1 MPFIAIPK
9 KRCYNY
15 LRVELMIRYEGSIVM
30 DEFYTELVSFC
41 DRYLWCIEQVYIAV
55 KNKLQNYSKT
65 VPISSIPES
74 ESKTADEIFEILHK
88 NGTLKEFYKQNLF
101 CRLLSDFLLY
111 MQESIS
117 NVKRLNPQ
125 VALTLARK
133 PLIDDIYYLQHLLVN
148 SDNAITLVFSDKAKE
163 KDWARVKDETISDQ
177 AFRQLGYP
185 GKRNIFFEM
194 RCGDGDISLLT
205 FCNKASHIVMSRG
218 SKQNHSI
225 SGELNFVFIKDE
237 EILNYTQ
244 YYCKTIP
251 WILSYVTRIIC
262 KIHENLVKAPS
273 FDDLLDSLDEKLAIA
288 FKRTPGGNE

>member
-1 MPFIAIPK
+1 
-9 KRCYNY
+9 
-15 LRVELMIRYEGSIVM
+15 M

-55 KNKLQNYSKT
+55 KSKLQNYSQT
-65 VPISSIPES
+65 VSISSIPEA
-74 ESKTADEIFEILHK
+74 ESKATDVIFEILRK
-88 NGTLKEFYKQNLF
+88 NGTLNEFYKQNLF

-125 VALTLARK
+125 VSLTLARK
-133 PLIDDIYYLQHLLVN
+133 PLIDDVYYLQHLLVN
-148 SDNAITLVFSDKAKE
+148 SDDAIALVFSDKAEE
-163 KDWARVKDETISDQ
+163 KDWARVRDETISDQ

-205 FCNKASHIVMSRG
+205 FCNKASHIVTSRG

-244 YYCKTIP
+244 YYCKTVP
-251 WILSYVTRIIC
+251 CVLSYATRVIC
-262 KIHENLVKAPS
+262 KIYENLLIAPS
-273 FDDLLDSLDEKLAIA
+273 FDDLLDSLDEKLAEA
-288 FKRTPGGNE
+288 LKESSEGTE

>member
-1 MPFIAIPK
+1 
-9 KRCYNY
+9 
-15 LRVELMIRYEGSIVM
+15 MIQYEGSIVM

-55 KNKLQNYSKT
+55 KSKLQNYSQT
-65 VPISSIPES
+65 VSISSIPEA
-74 ESKTADEIFEILHK
+74 ESKTADEIFEILCK
-88 NGTLKEFYKQNLF
+88 NGTLNEFYKQNLF

-117 NVKRLNPQ
+117 NVKRLNPHI
-125 VALTLARK
+125 ALTLARK
-133 PLIDDIYYLQHLLVN
+133 PLIDDIYYLQLLLVN
-148 SDNAITLVFSDKAKE
+148 SDNAIALVFSDKAE
-163 KDWARVKDETISDQ
+163 DKDWSRTKDEVISDQ
-177 AFRQLGYP
+177 AFQQLGYP
-185 GKRNIFFEM
+185 GERNIFFEM
-194 RCGDGDISLLT
+194 RCGDSEISLLT
-205 FCNKASHIVMSRG
+205 FCNKASHIVTSRG
-218 SKQNHSI
+218 SEQNHTA

-288 FKRTPGGNE
+288 LKRKPGGNT

>member
-1 MPFIAIPK
+1 
-9 KRCYNY
+9 
-15 LRVELMIRYEGSIVM
+15 M

-41 DRYLWCIEQVYIAV
+41 DRYLWCIEQVYMAV

-65 VPISSIPES
+65 VPISSISEA
-74 ESKTADEIFEILHK
+74 ESKTADEIFEILCK
-88 NGTLKEFYKQNLF
+88 NGTLNDFFKQNLF
-101 CRLLSDFLLY
+101 CRLLTDFLLY
-111 MQESIS
+111 MQESIG
-117 NVKRLNPQ
+117 NVKRLNPHI
-125 VALTLARK
+125 ALTLARK
-133 PLIDDIYYLQHLLVN
+133 PLIEDIYYLQHLLVN
-148 SDNAITLVFSDKAKE
+148 SDNAIALVFSDDAKE
-163 KDWARVKDETISDQ
+163 KDWSRAKDKAISDQ

-205 FCNKASHIVMSRG
+205 FCNKASHIVTSRG
-218 SKQNHSI
+218 SEQNHTA

-262 KIHENLVKAPS
+262 KIHENLLKAPS

-288 FKRTPGGNE
+288 LKRKPGGHT

>member
-1 MPFIAIPK
+1 MG
-9 KRCYNY
+9 
-15 LRVELMIRYEGSIVM
+15 ET
-30 DEFYTELVSFC
+30 YTELVSFC

-55 KNKLQNYSKT
+55 KSKLQNYSQT
-65 VPISSIPES
+65 VSISSIPEA
-74 ESKTADEIFEILHK
+74 ESKTADEIFEILCK
-88 NGTLKEFYKQNLF
+88 NGTLNEFYKQNLF

-133 PLIDDIYYLQHLLVN
+133 PLIDDVYYLQHLLVN
-148 SDNAITLVFSDKAKE
+148 TDNAIALVFSDKAEE

-205 FCNKASHIVMSRG
+205 FCNKASHIVTSRG

-244 YYCKTIP
+244 YYCKTVP
-251 WILSYVTRIIC
+251 CVLSYATRVIC
-262 KIHENLVKAPS
+262 KIYENLLIAPS
-273 FDDLLDSLDEKLAIA
+273 FDDLLDSLDEKLAEA
-288 FKRTPGGNE
+288 LKESSEGTE

>member
-1 MPFIAIPK
+1 
-9 KRCYNY
+9 
-15 LRVELMIRYEGSIVM
+15 MIQYEGSIIM
-30 DEFYTELVSFC
+30 DEKYTDLVNFC
-41 DRYLWCIEQVYIAV
+41 NRYLWCIEQVYIAV
-55 KNKLQNYSKT
+55 KSKLRNYSQS
-65 VPISSIPES
+65 VSILNIPEA
-74 ESKTADEIFEILHK
+74 ESKTADEIYEILRK
-88 NGTLKEFYKQNLF
+88 SGALNDFYKQNLF
-101 CRLLSDFLLY
+101 CRLLTDFLLY

-133 PLIDDIYYLQHLLVN
+133 PLIDDVYYLQHLLVN
-148 SDNAITLVFSDKAKE
+148 TDNAIALVFSDKAEE

-205 FCNKASHIVMSRG
+205 FCNKASHIVTSRG

-244 YYCKTIP
+244 YYCKTVP
-251 WILSYVTRIIC
+251 CVLSYATRVIC
-262 KIHENLVKAPS
+262 KIYENLLIAPS
-273 FDDLLDSLDEKLAIA
+273 FDDLLDSLDEKLAEA
-288 FKRTPGGNE
+288 LKESSEGTE